1 MVSELAKTIVK
12 PNHGRVYHLSYR
24 STQQYIKAIL
34 KPITGNMVEYRHL
47 NAYLT
52 TRELGEKSEANESG
66 RLIKVLKRGI
76 QSKETMRLIQKH
88 EVPHNNKVTYT
99 RFLCDYRPEKEEKER
114 TRITVGGDRLD

>member
-1 MVSELAKTIVK
+1 MSELKKTIEIS
-12 PNHGRVYHLSYR
+12 NHGRVYHLSYR

-76 QSKETMRLIQKH
+76 QGTETMKFIQNH
-88 EVPHNNKVTYT
+88 EFPYNKKVTYAQ
-99 RFLCDYRPEKEEKER
+99 FFCDYRPQKE
-114 TRITVGGDRLD
+114 